1 MVFLKHCADFQILL
15 RALNVKKVL
24 WGNRAPPQRHLADGK
39 EKKMTNSFSFMH
51 SRQRCGCIF
60 YQICNCLGISPF
72 PLNDFPR
79 DLDLQILFFPCKFKK
94 KRTDVTF

>member
-60 YQICNCLGISPF
+60 LPDMQLPRYFPF
-72 PLNDFPR
+72 PP
-79 DLDLQILFFPCKFKK
+79 K
-94 KRTDVTF
+94 

>member
-51 SRQRCGCIF
+51 S
-60 YQICNCLGISPF
+60 
-72 PLNDFPR
+72 
-79 DLDLQILFFPCKFKK
+79 LDNVAVVFFT
-94 KRTDVTF
+94 RYAIA